1 MNVIAQLDRTEH
13 RVGSGP
19 GFVFRIVTSTGLSIE
34 VFIAP
39 DFTATDATLKSG
51 LKTALAAAAAAQG
64 ITVTGPDNVIIA
76 GEVRKA

>member
-1 MNVIAQLDRTEH
+1 MNVIAHLDRTEN
-13 RVGSGP
+13 RIGTGP
-19 GFVFRIVTSTGLSIE
+19 GFVFRIVTSTGKTAE
-34 VFIAP
+34 VFVAP

-51 LKTALAAAAAAQG
+51 LRTALAAAAGAAG